1 MLAHPAVVTT
11 VKLLASASAIY
22 MTMSPLKDMEK
33 VRAKV
38 PIESLPILC
47 MFANGCIWTLY
58 GVLVVNWFPLVVT
71 NAINALLAVY
81 YLAIMYTHA
90 GPHRRV
96 LAQKIVGTLAVVV
109 GAIVYAAYGAYVLRN
124 RNVSDHIG
132 YLGIA
137 VCTLMFGSPLAAVGT
152 VVKQKSAAMLPLRLI
167 LAGVLCAS
175 LWFTFGLMI
184 SDPFVYG
191 PNGLNLGL
199 GLFQVFLCV
208 YYRTPPS
215 YKGVDTTTDDDDD
228 DLELAKLNIGVL

>member
-132 YLGIA
+132 YLGDRRMHA
-137 VCTLMFGSPLAAVGT
+137 H
-152 VVKQKSAAMLPLRLI
+152 QKSAAALPLRLI

-215 YKGVDTTTDDDDD
+215 YKG
-228 DLELAKLNIGVL
+228 